1 VTNAEVRLK
10 ALMVAS
16 IGGDREAYRRLLVTW
31 SEHLRAYFHRRL
43 HDSAE
48 VEDLVQ
54 ETLLSLHRK
63 RDTFDPREPFTPW
76 AYAIARY
83 RLLDHRRARRRHAS
97 VPLDT
102 AGGLVAAGNV
112 EEGAVRRDL
121 GKLLLGLPGRQR
133 RLVMETKILG
143 YSIEEAAADSGLSP
157 GAAKVSLHR
166 GLKAMRER
174 VRHEDD

>member
-1 VTNAEVRLK
+1 MTDTEVRLK

-16 IGGDREAYRRLLVTW
+16 LGGDREAYRRLLTAW
-31 SEHLRAYFHRRL
+31 SNHLRAYFRRRL
-43 HDSAE
+43 PDSVE

-83 RLLDHRRARRRHAS
+83 RLLDHLRRRRRHAS
-97 VPLDT
+97 VPLES
-102 AGGLVAAGNV
+102 AVGLVAAGNV

-133 RLVMETKILG
+133 RLIMETKLLG

-166 GLKAMRER
+166 GLKAMREW